1 MSERELEGEGD
12 STSYFD
18 SCTMA
23 LHALPGSGRGLINMR
38 SWWQG

>member
-1 MSERELEGEGD
+1 MSVRELEEEGC

-23 LHALPGSGRGLINMR
+23 LHALPGSLVVV
-38 SWWQG
+38 